1 MGGETLEI
9 GGEILEIEI
18 GGEILEIEMGGA
30 ILWLRQLVLIGLG

>member
-1 MGGETLEI
+1 MGGEILEI
-9 GGEILEIEI
+9 GGEILEIEM